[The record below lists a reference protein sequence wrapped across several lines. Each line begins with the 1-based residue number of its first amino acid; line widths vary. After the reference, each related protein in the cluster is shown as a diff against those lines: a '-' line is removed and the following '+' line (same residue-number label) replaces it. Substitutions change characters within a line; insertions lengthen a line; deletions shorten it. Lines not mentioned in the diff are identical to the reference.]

1 MTFSSCALRRSGKWP
16 EMELRRK
23 SLDGRRPKPLH
34 FLKQGTNM
42 KTESKDLAIQKAMT
56 ELTGVRKA
64 AVAAGRRMQALE
76 RQADEIHTRTMIS

>member
-1 MTFSSCALRRSGKWP
+1 
-16 EMELRRK
+16 
-23 SLDGRRPKPLH
+23 
-34 FLKQGTNM
+34 M

-76 RQADEIHTRTMIS
+76 RQADEIHTRTMISCTARVVSTKEGGIHALITDQHGSTVELSGGSLAISVTK